1 MVLQEVL
8 HNDLWCYQTVLTKF
22 EQISSLR
29 MIADLLSNPQTNKI
43 EEIRK
48 I

>member
-8 HNDLWCYQTVLTKF
+8 HNDLWCYQTVLTRF
-22 EQISSLR
+22 EQLAALK
-29 MIADLLSNPQTNKI
+29 MVADLLSNPQINKI